1 MLHLQETC
9 VFLNWQLRLG
19 RNVLGHL
26 KRHYVPLRCS
36 MPVEVSPKHLSA
48 FVSMRKGG
56 GGDGKAQ
63 AFFYIRDIISFG
75 GLKSIKQ
82 PSLVLRD
89 RIQSTWRT
97 IALLGGVLSPR

>member
-1 MLHLQETC
+1 M
-9 VFLNWQLRLG
+9 
-19 RNVLGHL
+19 
-26 KRHYVPLRCS
+26 PLRCS

-56 GGDGKAQ
+56 GGYGKAQ